1 MPTDI
6 TVPDLGDF
14 KDVEVI
20 DVLVKPGDQIDVDTP
35 LLTLETE
42 KATIDVPATAAGKI
56 TSLALKKGDR
66 VSKGSLIGQVESQAA
81 NAGSGESSSGAPG
94 STDLASAPPKQEKTA
109 PKGTTETGTA
119 EEPVSSS
126 TLSLEDSQKNAGAP
140 LKSAPA
146 SAAGGGAPRDLSIPD
161 IGDFKDVE
169 VIDVLVKAGDRIDVD
184 TPLLTLETEK
194 ATIDVPSTA
203 AGVVKSLALKK
214 GDRVSKGSLIGQL
227 EGAGAATEAK
237 SPAVEAAASKP
248 QPAQAPRAE
257 AAAPK
262 APPAPVQSQ
271 AAPAPAAPKA
281 APALPPID
289 EAGFARA
296 YASPSVRKFA
306 RELGADLSK
315 IKGTGT
321 KGRIT
326 PEDVKS
332 FVKQALAAP
341 VAAAAASG
349 GGGGLPKIPEID
361 FSKFG
366 EIELK
371 PLSRIQKI
379 SGPRLQASWLNIPH
393 VWQMDEADI
402 TEMEEARK
410 KLKSDAE
417 KAGVK
422 LTPLA
427 FVLRACVKALKEFP
441 NVNSSL
447 DPAGQNLILK
457 KYMHLG
463 FAADTPNGLVVP
475 VIRDADKKDVYEI
488 AKDLAVLSEKARA
501 GKLSAA
507 EMQGAT
513 FTVSSL
519 GGIGGVGFTPIINAP
534 EVAILGVAKSSMKP
548 VYKDGQFVPRLMLP
562 FTLAYDHRVIDGAA
576 GVRFTTFLA
585 EKLADARGLLEA
597 VP

>member
-6 TVPDLGDF
+6 HVPDLGDF

-42 KATIDVPATAAGKI
+42 KATIDVPATAAGTI
-56 TSLALKKGDR
+56 TALALKKGDR
-66 VSKGSLIGQVESQAA
+66 VSQGSLIGQLEPTGGTKAS
-81 NAGSGESSSGAPG
+81 AGGAPG
-94 STDLASAPPKQEKTA
+94 STEFASAVPKQEKAT
-109 PKGTTETGTA
+109 PKGQTETGTA
-119 EEPVSSS
+119 EEPVSTS
-126 TLSLEDSQKNAGAP
+126 TLSLEESQKNAGTPAKSEPAP
-140 LKSAPA
+140 
-146 SAAGGGAPRDLSIPD
+146 AAGGGAPRDLTVPD

-203 AGVVKSLALKK
+203 AGVLKSMALKK
-214 GDRVSKGSLIGQL
+214 GDRVSKGSLIGQIDAAG
-227 EGAGAATEAK
+227 GAPAA
-237 SPAVEAAASKP
+237 PASAPAASEA
-248 QPAQAPRAE
+248 QPAQAPRVEAQAPK
-257 AAAPK
+257 AAAP
-262 APPAPVQSQ
+262 ATQ
-271 AAPAPAAPKA
+271 AAPVPAAPKGA
-281 APALPPID
+281 AALPPID

-306 RELGADLSK
+306 RELGADLGK
-315 IKGTGT
+315 IKGTGA

-326 PEDVKS
+326 PDDVKN
-332 FVKQALAAP
+332 FVKQALSAPAAAP
-341 VAAAAASG
+341 AAG
-349 GGGGLPKIPEID
+349 GGGGLPKIPEVD

-402 TEMEEARK
+402 TEMEESRK
-410 KLKSDAE
+410 KLKGEAE

-457 KYMHLG
+457 KYIHLG

-488 AKDLAVLSEKARA
+488 ARDLAALSEKARA

-548 VYKDGQFVPRLMLP
+548 VYKDGQFVPRLVLP